1 MKANIPEVEE
11 KRIVIIGGG
20 FAGLKLMRKLVH
32 KKFQLVLIDKNNYH
46 QFQPLFYQVATA
58 GIEPSAISFPFRKI
72 FQSRKNVFIRVTEVV
87 SVDSSINRV
96 YTKIGYIN
104 YDVLI
109 IATGAKTNLFGKE
122 QMQDLIFPMKSV
134 AEALGLRNRI
144 IENYEKALI
153 VEDENDREGLLN
165 IVVVGGGPTGVELTG
180 ALAEMKHFILPK
192 DYPELDFNKMHIYL
206 LEASSSVLKGMSH
219 GSSEKAHEYLMRL
232 GVKVWLNSRVK
243 DYDGQYVLLE
253 NDKQLRS
260 DTLIWAAGICGNTLD
275 GINQSAI
282 TKGNRL
288 IVDRYNKVQGYEN
301 IYALGDIACMTDEKY
316 PNGYPQVAQVAIQ
329 QAANLAGNFKLLLKG
344 KPLKPFAYR
353 DMGSMATVGRNLA
366 VVDLPFMRFHGFFAW
381 LVWMFIHLM
390 SIVGVKNRILIFVNW
405 LWNYFT
411 FDQSLRLIIRPKTTR
426 QKNDG

>member
-1 MKANIPEVEE
+1 
-11 KRIVIIGGG
+11 
-20 FAGLKLMRKLVH
+20 MRKLVR
-32 KKFQLVLIDKNNYH
+32 KNFQLVLIDKNNYH

-87 SVDSSINRV
+87 RVDSSINRV

-104 YDVLI
+104 FDVLI

-122 QMQDLIFPMKSV
+122 QLQDLVFPMKSV

-165 IVVVGGGPTGVELTG
+165 IVVVGGGATGVELTG

-206 LEASSSVLKGMSH
+206 LEASATVLKGMSQA
-219 GSSEKAHEYLMRL
+219 SSERAYEYLIRL
-232 GVKVWLNSRVK
+232 GVKVWLNARVK

-260 DTLIWAAGICGNTLD
+260 STLIWAAGVCGNTID
-275 GINQSAI
+275 GSNQSAI
-282 TKGNRL
+282 TKGNQL
-288 IVDRYNKVQGYEN
+288 IVDCYNKVQGYEN
-301 IYALGDIACMTDEKY
+301 IYALGDIAFMTDDKH
-316 PNGYPQVAQVAIQ
+316 PKGYPQVAQVAIQ
-329 QAANLAGNFKLLLKG
+329 QAANLADNFKLLLKN

-381 LVWMFIHLM
+381 LIWMFIHLM

-411 FDQSLRLIIRPKTTR
+411 FDQSLRLIIRPKTTK